1 MNYLEMRQWLSS
13 RPASDLEQGVARVK
27 WLLERLEHPQLQ
39 VPTVHFVG
47 TNGKGSTLNALQSIL
62 QTSGYTVGRFTSP
75 SIIDFREQ
83 IVYQNEM
90 IAEEDFARIVTDL
103 QPLIE
108 DLDQTAGLDAIS
120 EFEIVVV
127 AMFVYFAHYQRPDI
141 LLVEAGMG
149 GLQDATNVLNPLAVV
164 CPSIGLDHQA
174 FLGETHAAIAR
185 HKVAVLRER
194 VPLIYATDQPE
205 VVAVF
210 EEQARQLQSPTY
222 AVGREIILENSRAG
236 FAVSSPFGRVKDLR
250 LQMQGRHQEVNAAL
264 AVTTAQLISP
274 HFPKITN
281 ETISQGLSQAIW
293 PGRLELIQPRL
304 MIDGAHNNES
314 IAVLT
319 QLLEENY
326 ADRDI
331 EILFA
336 AINTKPV
343 DRMLSQ
349 LSQFGPVSV
358 TTFDDFRA
366 VQLEDYPSGYERV
379 QTYQEWLEQAD
390 LDNPKKLYLVTGS
403 LYFIT
408 HVRKYI
414 LEELIIEKRPC
425 WDYT

>member
-1 MNYLEMRQWLSS
+1 MNYLETRQWLSN
-13 RPASDLEQGVARVK
+13 RPASDLENGVARVN
-27 WLLERLEHPQLQ
+27 WLLERLDKPQHR

-47 TNGKGSTLNALQSIL
+47 TNGKGSTLNALQFIM
-62 QTSGYTVGRFTSP
+62 QASGYTVGRFTSP

-83 IVYQNEM
+83 IVFEQDM
-90 IAEEDFARIVTDL
+90 ISEGDFARIVTDL
-103 QPLIE
+103 QPLI
-108 DLDQTAGLDAIS
+108 DNLDQTAELDAIS

-127 AMFVYFAHYQRPDI
+127 AMFVYFAHYQHPDI

-149 GLQDATNVLNPLAVV
+149 GLLDATNVLSPLAVV
-164 CPSIGLDHQA
+164 CPSIGLDHQS

-194 VPLIYATDQPE
+194 VPLLYATDQPE
-205 VVAVF
+205 VEAVF
-210 EEQARQLQSPTY
+210 EDHASQLQSPTY
-222 AVGREIILENSRAG
+222 EVGREIVLENSRAG
-236 FAVSSPFGRVKDLR
+236 CAVSSPFGRVEDLR

-264 AVTTAQLISP
+264 AVTTAQILSP
-274 HFPKITN
+274 DFPKITN
-281 ETISQGLSQAIW
+281 ETIRQGLSQAIW
-293 PGRLELIQPRL
+293 PGRLELIRPNL

-319 QLLEENY
+319 QLLEEKY

-343 DRMLSQ
+343 DQMLSQ
-349 LSQFGPVSV
+349 LSQFGHVSV
-358 TTFDDFRA
+358 TTFDDFRS
-366 VQLEDYPSGYERV
+366 VELNDYPSGYERV

-390 LDNPKKLYLVTGS
+390 LDNPKKLYLITGS

-408 HVRKYI
+408 YVRKYI
-414 LEELIIEKRPC
+414 LEEFI
-425 WDYT
+425 

>member
-1 MNYLEMRQWLSS
+1 MNYQEIRQWLSN
-13 RPASDLEQGVARVK
+13 RPVSDLENGVARVK
-27 WLLERLEHPQLQ
+27 WLLEGLDNPQLQ
-39 VPTVHFVG
+39 VPTIHFVG

-62 QTSGYTVGRFTSP
+62 RSSDYRVGRFTSP

-83 IVYQNEM
+83 IVFEQEM
-90 IAEEDFARIVTDL
+90 ISEDDFARIVIDL

-149 GLQDATNVLNPLAVV
+149 GLHDATNVLNPLAVV

-194 VPLIYATDQPE
+194 APLLYATDQPE
-205 VVAVF
+205 VLAVF
-210 EEQARQLQSPTY
+210 EEQARQLQSLTY

-236 FAVSSPFGRVKDLR
+236 FAVSSPFGRVEDLT
-250 LQMQGRHQEVNAAL
+250 LLMQGHHQEVNAAL
-264 AVTTAQLISP
+264 AVTTAQLIRP

-319 QLLEENY
+319 QLLEEKY

-343 DRMLSQ
+343 DQMLSQ

-366 VQLEDYPSGYERV
+366 VQLEDYPSGYGRV
-379 QTYQEWLEQAD
+379 QTYQEWLERAD
-390 LDNPKKLYLVTGS
+390 LDNLEKLYLITGS

-408 HVRKYI
+408 YVRKYI
-414 LEELIIEKRPC
+414 LEEFIVI
-425 WDYT
+425 

>member
-13 RPASDLEQGVARVK
+13 RPASDLEHGVARVN

-62 QTSGYTVGRFTSP
+62 QASGYTVGRFTSP

-83 IVYQNEM
+83 IVYQQEI

-127 AMFVYFAHYQRPDI
+127 VMFVYFAHYQRPDI

-185 HKVAVLRER
+185 HKVAVLREG
-194 VPLIYATDQPE
+194 VPLIYATDLPE
-205 VVAVF
+205 VEAVF

-222 AVGREIILENSRAG
+222 AVGREILLENSRAG
-236 FAVSSPFGRVKDLR
+236 FAVSSPFGRVEDLK
-250 LQMQGRHQEVNAAL
+250 LLMQGHHQEVNAAL
-264 AVTTAQLISP
+264 AVTTAQLIKP
-274 HFPKITN
+274 HFPTITN
-281 ETISQGLSQAIW
+281 ETIRQGLSQAIW
-293 PGRLELIQPRL
+293 PGRLELIRPNL

-319 QLLEENY
+319 ELLEEKY
-326 ADRDI
+326 AERDI

-343 DRMLSQ
+343 DQMLSQ

-366 VQLEDYPSGYERV
+366 VKLEDYPAGYEQV

-390 LDNPKKLYLVTGS
+390 LDNPKKLYLITGS

-408 HVRKYI
+408 YVRKYI
-414 LEELIIEKRPC
+414 LGELI
-425 WDYT
+425 

>member
-1 MNYLEMRQWLSS
+1 MNYQETRQWLSS
-13 RPASDLEQGVARVK
+13 RPASDLENGVARVK
-27 WLLERLEHPQLQ
+27 WLLERLDNPQLQ

-62 QTSGYTVGRFTSP
+62 RSSGYTVGRFTSP

-83 IVYQNEM
+83 IVYQQEM
-90 IAEEDFARIVTDL
+90 ISEEDFARIVTDL

-149 GLQDATNVLNPLAVV
+149 GLQDATNVLASLAVV

-174 FLGETHAAIAR
+174 FLGEIHAAIAR
-185 HKVAVLRER
+185 HKVAVLREG
-194 VPLIYATDQPE
+194 VPLVYATDLPE

-222 AVGREIILENSRAG
+222 AVGREILLENSRAG
-236 FAVSSPFGRVKDLR
+236 FAVSSPFGRVEDLR

-274 HFPKITN
+274 HFPTITN
-281 ETISQGLSQAIW
+281 ETIRQGLSQAIW
-293 PGRLELIQPRL
+293 PGRLELIRSNL

-314 IAVLT
+314 ISVLT
-319 QLLEENY
+319 ELLEDKY
-326 ADRDI
+326 GDRDI

-343 DRMLSQ
+343 DQMLSQ

-366 VQLEDYPSGYERV
+366 VQLNEYPSGYERV

-390 LDNPKKLYLVTGS
+390 LDNSKKLYLITGS

-408 HVRKYI
+408 YVRKYL
-414 LEELIIEKRPC
+414 LEEML
-425 WDYT
+425 YN

>member
-1 MNYLEMRQWLSS
+1 MNYLETRRWLSN
-13 RPASDLEQGVARVK
+13 RPASDLENGVARVN
-27 WLLERLEHPQLQ
+27 WLLERLDNPQHR
-39 VPTVHFVG
+39 VPAVHFVG
-47 TNGKGSTLNALQSIL
+47 TNGKGSTLNALQFIM
-62 QTSGYTVGRFTSP
+62 QTSGYSVGRFTSP

-83 IVYQNEM
+83 IVFEKEM
-90 IAEEDFARIVTDL
+90 ISEEDFARIVTDL
-103 QPLIE
+103 QPLI
-108 DLDQTAGLDAIS
+108 DNLDQTAELDAIS

-127 AMFVYFAHYQRPDI
+127 AMFVYFAHYQHPDI

-149 GLQDATNVLNPLAVV
+149 GLLDATNVLSPLAVV
-164 CPSIGLDHQA
+164 CPSIGLDHQS

-194 VPLIYATDQPE
+194 VPLLYATDQPE
-205 VVAVF
+205 VEVVF
-210 EEQARQLQSPTY
+210 EDHASQLQSPTY
-222 AVGREIILENSRAG
+222 EVGREIVLENRRAG
-236 FAVSSPFGRVKDLR
+236 FAVSSPFGRVEDLR
-250 LQMQGRHQEVNAAL
+250 LQMRGRHQEVNAAL
-264 AVTTAQLISP
+264 AVTTAQLLSS
-274 HFPKITN
+274 HFPKIIN

-293 PGRLELIQPRL
+293 PGRLELMKPTL

-343 DRMLSQ
+343 DQMLSK
-349 LSQFGPVSV
+349 LRQFGTVSV

-390 LDNPKKLYLVTGS
+390 LDNPKKLYLITGS

-408 HVRKYI
+408 YVRKYI
-414 LEELIIEKRPC
+414 LEELL
-425 WDYT
+425 

>member
-1 MNYLEMRQWLSS
+1 MDYQETRQWLSN
-13 RPASDLEQGVARVK
+13 RPASDLENGVARVS
-27 WLLERLEHPQLQ
+27 WLLERLDNPQLQ
-39 VPTVHFVG
+39 VPTIHFVG

-62 QTSGYTVGRFTSP
+62 RSSDYTVGRFTSP

-83 IVYQNEM
+83 IVFEQEM
-90 IAEEDFARIVTDL
+90 ISEEDFARIVTDL

-120 EFEIVVV
+120 EFEIIVVV
-127 AMFVYFAHYQRPDI
+127 MFVYFARYQRPDI

-194 VPLIYATDQPE
+194 VPLLYATDQPE
-205 VVAVF
+205 VLAVF
-210 EEQARQLQSPTY
+210 EEYAHQLQSPTY
-222 AVGREIILENSRAG
+222 AVGREILLENSRAG
-236 FAVSSPFGRVKDLR
+236 FAVSSPFGRVEDLR
-250 LQMQGRHQEVNAAL
+250 LQMQGHHQEVNAAL
-264 AVTTAQLISP
+264 AVTTAQLIRP
-274 HFPKITN
+274 DFPKITK

-293 PGRLELIQPRL
+293 PGRLELIKPTL

-314 IAVLT
+314 ITVLT
-319 QLLEENY
+319 QLLEEKY

-343 DRMLSQ
+343 DQMLSQ
-349 LSQFGPVSV
+349 LSQFGTVSV

-379 QTYQEWLEQAD
+379 QTYQEWLERVD
-390 LDNPKKLYLVTGS
+390 LDNPEKLYLITGS

-408 HVRKYI
+408 YVRKYI
-414 LEELIIEKRPC
+414 LEELF
-425 WDYT
+425 

>member
-1 MNYLEMRQWLSS
+1 MKYQEIRQWLSN
-13 RPASDLEQGVARVK
+13 RPASDLEHGVARVN
-27 WLLERLEHPQLQ
+27 WLLERLDNPQLQ

-62 QTSGYTVGRFTSP
+62 QSSGYRVGRFTSP

-83 IVYQNEM
+83 IVFEQEM
-90 IAEEDFARIVTDL
+90 ISEEDFARIVTDL

-120 EFEIVVV
+120 EFEIIVV

-194 VPLIYATDQPE
+194 VPLVYATDQSE
-205 VVAVF
+205 VLAVF
-210 EEQARQLQSPTY
+210 EEYARQLQSSTY

-236 FAVSSPFGRVKDLR
+236 FAVSSPFGRVDDLT
-250 LQMQGRHQEVNAAL
+250 LLMQGRHQEVNAAL
-264 AVTTAQLISP
+264 AVTTAQLLSP
-274 HFPKITN
+274 DFPKITK

-293 PGRLELIQPRL
+293 PGRLELIKPTL

-319 QLLEENY
+319 QLLGEKY
-326 ADRDI
+326 ANRDI

-343 DRMLSQ
+343 DQMLSQ

-390 LDNPKKLYLVTGS
+390 LDNHQKLYLITGS

-408 HVRKYI
+408 YVRKYI
-414 LEELIIEKRPC
+414 LEELV
-425 WDYT
+425 

>member
-1 MNYLEMRQWLSS
+1 MNYLETRRWLSN
-13 RPASDLEQGVARVK
+13 RPASDLENGVARVN
-27 WLLERLEHPQLQ
+27 WLLERLDKPQHR

-47 TNGKGSTLNALQSIL
+47 TNGKGSTLNALQFIM
-62 QTSGYTVGRFTSP
+62 QASGYTVGRFTSP

-83 IVYQNEM
+83 IVFEQDM
-90 IAEEDFARIVTDL
+90 ISEEDFARIVTDL
-103 QPLIE
+103 QPLI
-108 DLDQTAGLDAIS
+108 DNLDQTTGLDAIS

-127 AMFVYFAHYQRPDI
+127 AMFVYFAHYQHPDI

-149 GLQDATNVLNPLAVV
+149 GLLDATNVLSPLAVV
-164 CPSIGLDHQA
+164 CPSIGLDHQS

-194 VPLIYATDQPE
+194 VPLLYATDQPE
-205 VVAVF
+205 VEAVF
-210 EEQARQLQSPTY
+210 EDYASQLQSPTY
-222 AVGREIILENSRAG
+222 EVGREIVLENSRAG
-236 FAVSSPFGRVKDLR
+236 FAVSSPFGRVEDLR

-264 AVTTAQLISP
+264 AVTTAQILSP
-274 HFPKITN
+274 DFPKITN
-281 ETISQGLSQAIW
+281 ETIRQGLSQAIW
-293 PGRLELIQPRL
+293 PGRLELIRPNL

-319 QLLEENY
+319 QLLEEKY

-343 DRMLSQ
+343 DQMLSQ
-349 LSQFGPVSV
+349 LSQFGHVSV
-358 TTFDDFRA
+358 TTFDDFRS
-366 VQLEDYPSGYERV
+366 VELNDYPSGYERV

-390 LDNPKKLYLVTGS
+390 LDNPKKLYLITGS

-408 HVRKYI
+408 YVRKYI
-414 LEELIIEKRPC
+414 LEEFI
-425 WDYT
+425 

>member
-1 MNYLEMRQWLSS
+1 MNYQETRQWLSN
-13 RPASDLEQGVARVK
+13 RPVSDLEHGVARVK
-27 WLLERLEHPQLQ
+27 WLLARLDNPQLQ

-47 TNGKGSTLNALQSIL
+47 TNGKGSTLSALQSIL
-62 QTSGYTVGRFTSP
+62 RSSGYTVGRFTSP

-83 IVYQNEM
+83 IVYQQEM
-90 IAEEDFARIVTDL
+90 ISEEDFARIVTDL

-108 DLDQTAGLDAIS
+108 DLDQTAELDAIS

-149 GLQDATNVLNPLAVV
+149 GLQDATNVLAPLAVV

-194 VPLIYATDQPE
+194 VPLLYATDQPE

-210 EEQARQLQSPTY
+210 EEQSRQLQSPTY
-222 AVGREIILENSRAG
+222 AVGREILLENSRAG
-236 FAVSSPFGRVKDLR
+236 FAVSSPFDRVEDLR

-264 AVTTAQLISP
+264 AVTTAQLIKP
-274 HFPKITN
+274 HFPTITN
-281 ETISQGLSQAIW
+281 ETIRQGLSQAIW
-293 PGRLELIQPRL
+293 PGRLELIRPNL

-319 QLLEENY
+319 ELLEEKY

-343 DRMLSQ
+343 DQMLSQ

-366 VQLEDYPSGYERV
+366 VQLEDYPAGYEQV

-390 LDNPKKLYLVTGS
+390 LDNPKKLYLITGS

-408 HVRKYI
+408 YVRRYI
-414 LEELIIEKRPC
+414 LETML
-425 WDYT
+425 YN

>member
-13 RPASDLEQGVARVK
+13 RPASDLEHGVARVN

-62 QTSGYTVGRFTSP
+62 QASGYTVGRFTSP

-83 IVYQNEM
+83 IVYQQEM

-127 AMFVYFAHYQRPDI
+127 AMFVYFADYQRPDI

-164 CPSIGLDHQA
+164 CPSIGLDHQI

-205 VVAVF
+205 VETVF
-210 EEQARQLQSPTY
+210 EEHACQLQSPTY
-222 AVGREIILENSRAG
+222 AVGWEILLENSRAG
-236 FAVSSPFGRVKDLR
+236 FAVSSPLGRVEDLR
-250 LQMQGRHQEVNAAL
+250 LLMQGRHQEVNAAL
-264 AVTTAQLISP
+264 AVTTAQLIST
-274 HFPKITN
+274 HFPTIIN
-281 ETISQGLSQAIW
+281 ETIRQGLSQAIW
-293 PGRLELIQPRL
+293 PGRLELMKPTL

-314 IAVLT
+314 IAVLA
-319 QLLEENY
+319 QLLEEKY

-331 EILFA
+331 QILFA

-343 DRMLSQ
+343 DQMLSQ
-349 LSQFGPVSV
+349 LSKFGPVSV

-379 QTYQEWLEQAD
+379 QTYQEWLERAD
-390 LDNPKKLYLVTGS
+390 LDNLEKFYLVTGS

-414 LEELIIEKRPC
+414 LEELI
-425 WDYT
+425 

>member
-1 MNYLEMRQWLSS
+1 MNYLETRRWLSN
-13 RPASDLEQGVARVK
+13 RPASDLENGVARVN
-27 WLLERLEHPQLQ
+27 WLLERLDKPQHR

-47 TNGKGSTLNALQSIL
+47 TNGKGSTLNALQFIM
-62 QTSGYTVGRFTSP
+62 QASGYTVGRFTSP

-83 IVYQNEM
+83 IVFEQDM
-90 IAEEDFARIVTDL
+90 ISEEDFARIVTDL
-103 QPLIE
+103 QPLI
-108 DLDQTAGLDAIS
+108 DNLDQTAELDAIS

-127 AMFVYFAHYQRPDI
+127 AMFVYFAHYQHPDI

-149 GLQDATNVLNPLAVV
+149 GLLDATNVLSPLAVV
-164 CPSIGLDHQA
+164 CPSIGLDHQS

-194 VPLIYATDQPE
+194 VPLLYATDQPE
-205 VVAVF
+205 VEAVF
-210 EEQARQLQSPTY
+210 EDHASQLQSPTY
-222 AVGREIILENSRAG
+222 EVGREIVLENSRAG
-236 FAVSSPFGRVKDLR
+236 CAVSSPFGRVEDLR

-264 AVTTAQLISP
+264 AVTTAQILSP
-274 HFPKITN
+274 DFPKITN
-281 ETISQGLSQAIW
+281 ETIRQGLSQAIW
-293 PGRLELIQPRL
+293 PGRLELIRPNL

-319 QLLEENY
+319 QLLEEKY

-343 DRMLSQ
+343 DQMLSQ
-349 LSQFGPVSV
+349 LSQFGHVSV
-358 TTFDDFRA
+358 TTFDDFRS
-366 VQLEDYPSGYERV
+366 VELNDYPSGYERV

-390 LDNPKKLYLVTGS
+390 LDNPKKLYLITGS

-408 HVRKYI
+408 YVRKYI
-414 LEELIIEKRPC
+414 LEEFI
-425 WDYT
+425 

>member
-1 MNYLEMRQWLSS
+1 MKYQEIRQWLSS
-13 RPASDLEQGVARVK
+13 RPASDLEHGVARVN
-27 WLLERLEHPQLQ
+27 WLLERLDNPQHR

-47 TNGKGSTLNALQSIL
+47 TNGKGSTLNALRSIL
-62 QTSGYTVGRFTSP
+62 RSSGYTVGRFTSP

-83 IVYQNEM
+83 IVFEQEM
-90 IAEEDFARIVTDL
+90 ISEEDFARIVTDL

-108 DLDQTAGLDAIS
+108 EMDQTAGLDAIS
-120 EFEIVVV
+120 EFEIIVV

-149 GLQDATNVLNPLAVV
+149 GLQDATNVLNSLAVV

-194 VPLIYATDQPE
+194 VPLVYATDQSE
-205 VVAVF
+205 VLAVF
-210 EEQARQLQSPTY
+210 EEYACQLQSSTY

-236 FAVSSPFGRVKDLR
+236 FAVSSPFGRVEDLR

-274 HFPKITN
+274 DFPKITN

-331 EILFA
+331 KILFA

-343 DRMLSQ
+343 DQMLSQ

-379 QTYQEWLEQAD
+379 PTYQEWLEQAE

-414 LEELIIEKRPC
+414 LEELI
-425 WDYT
+425 

>member
-1 MNYLEMRQWLSS
+1 MNYLETRRWLSN
-13 RPASDLEQGVARVK
+13 RPASDLENGVARVI
-27 WLLERLEHPQLQ
+27 WLLERLDNPQHR

-47 TNGKGSTLNALQSIL
+47 PNGKGSTLNALQFIM

-83 IVYQNEM
+83 IVFEQEM
-90 IAEEDFARIVTDL
+90 ISEEDFARIVTDL
-103 QPLIE
+103 QPLI
-108 DLDQTAGLDAIS
+108 DNLDQTAELDAIS
-120 EFEIVVV
+120 EFGIVVV
-127 AMFVYFAHYQRPDI
+127 AMFVYFAHYQHPDI

-149 GLQDATNVLNPLAVV
+149 GLLDATNVLSPLAVV
-164 CPSIGLDHQA
+164 CPSIGLDHKS
-174 FLGETHAAIAR
+174 FLGETHAAIAH

-194 VPLIYATDQPE
+194 VPLLYATDQPE
-205 VVAVF
+205 VEAVF
-210 EEQARQLQSPTY
+210 EDHASQLQSPTY
-222 AVGREIILENSRAG
+222 EVGREIVLENRRAG
-236 FAVSSPFGRVKDLR
+236 FAVSSPFGRVEDLR
-250 LQMQGRHQEVNAAL
+250 LQMRGRHQEVNAAL
-264 AVTTAQLISP
+264 AVTTAKLLSS
-274 HFPKITN
+274 HFPKIIN

-293 PGRLELIQPRL
+293 PGRLELMKPTL

-343 DRMLSQ
+343 DQMLSK

-366 VQLEDYPSGYERV
+366 VQLDDYPSGYERV

-390 LDNPKKLYLVTGS
+390 LDNPKKLYLITGS

-408 HVRKYI
+408 YVRKYI
-414 LEELIIEKRPC
+414 LEELI
-425 WDYT
+425 

>member
-1 MNYLEMRQWLSS
+1 MNYQETRQWLSS
-13 RPASDLEQGVARVK
+13 RPASDLENGVARVN
-27 WLLERLEHPQLQ
+27 WILERLDNPQLQ

-47 TNGKGSTLNALQSIL
+47 TNGKGSTLSALQSIL
-62 QTSGYTVGRFTSP
+62 RSSGYTVGRFTSP

-83 IVYQNEM
+83 IVYQQEM
-90 IAEEDFARIVTDL
+90 ISEEDFARIVTDL

-108 DLDQTAGLDAIS
+108 DLDQTAELDAIS

-149 GLQDATNVLNPLAVV
+149 GLLDATNVLSPLAVV
-164 CPSIGLDHQA
+164 CPSIGLDHQS

-194 VPLIYATDQPE
+194 VPLLYATDQPE

-222 AVGREIILENSRAG
+222 AVGREILLENSRAG
-236 FAVSSPFGRVKDLR
+236 FAVSSLFDRVEDLR

-274 HFPKITN
+274 DFPKITD
-281 ETISQGLSQAIW
+281 ETIRQGLSQAIW
-293 PGRLELIQPRL
+293 PGRLELIRPNL

-319 QLLEENY
+319 QLLEEKY

-343 DRMLSQ
+343 DQMLSQ

-390 LDNPKKLYLVTGS
+390 LDNLKKLYLITGS

-408 HVRKYI
+408 YVRRYI
-414 LEELIIEKRPC
+414 LETML
-425 WDYT
+425 YN

>member
-1 MNYLEMRQWLSS
+1 MNYQETRQWLSS
-13 RPASDLEQGVARVK
+13 RPASDLENGVARVK
-27 WLLERLEHPQLQ
+27 WLLERLDNPQLQ

-62 QTSGYTVGRFTSP
+62 QDSGYTVGRFTSP

-83 IVYQNEM
+83 IVYQQEM
-90 IAEEDFARIVTDL
+90 ISKEDFARIVTDL

-108 DLDQTAGLDAIS
+108 DLDQTAELDAIS

-149 GLQDATNVLNPLAVV
+149 GLLDATNVLSPLAVV
-164 CPSIGLDHQA
+164 CPSIGLDHQS

-194 VPLIYATDQPE
+194 VPLLYATDQPE

-210 EEQARQLQSPTY
+210 EDHASQLQSPTY
-222 AVGREIILENSRAG
+222 AVGREILLENSRAG
-236 FAVSSPFGRVKDLR
+236 FTVSSLFGRVEDLR

-264 AVTTAQLISP
+264 AVTIAQLISP
-274 HFPKITN
+274 DFPKIIN
-281 ETISQGLSQAIW
+281 ETIRQGLSQAIW

-314 IAVLT
+314 ISVLT
-319 QLLEENY
+319 ELLEDKY
-326 ADRDI
+326 GDRDI

-343 DRMLSQ
+343 DQMLSQ

-366 VQLEDYPSGYERV
+366 VQLEDYPAGYERV

-390 LDNPKKLYLVTGS
+390 LDNPKKLYLITGS

-408 HVRKYI
+408 YVRKYI
-414 LEELIIEKRPC
+414 LEAML
-425 WDYT
+425 YN

>member
-1 MNYLEMRQWLSS
+1 MDYQEIRQWLSN
-13 RPASDLEQGVARVK
+13 RPASDLENGVARVN
-27 WLLERLEHPQLQ
+27 WLLERLDNPQLQ

-62 QTSGYTVGRFTSP
+62 RSSDYTVGRFTSP

-83 IVYQNEM
+83 IVFEQEM
-90 IAEEDFARIVTDL
+90 ISEEDFAKIVTDL

-149 GLQDATNVLNPLAVV
+149 GLQDATNVLAPLAVV

-174 FLGETHAAIAR
+174 FLGETYAAIAR

-194 VPLIYATDQPE
+194 VPLLYATDQPE
-205 VVAVF
+205 VLAVF

-222 AVGREIILENSRAG
+222 AVGREIVLGNSRAG
-236 FAVSSPFGRVKDLR
+236 FAVSSPFGRVEDLT
-250 LQMQGRHQEVNAAL
+250 LLMQGHHQEVNAAL
-264 AVTTAQLISP
+264 AVTTAQLIRP
-274 HFPKITN
+274 HFPKITK

-293 PGRLELIQPRL
+293 PGRLELIKPTL

-314 IAVLT
+314 ITVLT
-319 QLLEENY
+319 QLLEEKY

-343 DRMLSQ
+343 DQMLSQ
-349 LSQFGPVSV
+349 LSKFGPVSV

-390 LDNPKKLYLVTGS
+390 LDNPQKLYLITGS

-414 LEELIIEKRPC
+414 LEDLV
-425 WDYT
+425 

>member
-1 MNYLEMRQWLSS
+1 MKYQEIRQWLSN
-13 RPASDLEQGVARVK
+13 RPASDLEHGVARVN
-27 WLLERLEHPQLQ
+27 WLLERLDNPQLQ

-83 IVYQNEM
+83 IVYQQEM

-149 GLQDATNVLNPLAVV
+149 GLQDATNVLAPLAVV
-164 CPSIGLDHQA
+164 CPSIGLDHQT
-174 FLGETHAAIAR
+174 FLGETHTAIAR
-185 HKVAVLRER
+185 HKVAVLREG
-194 VPLIYATDQPE
+194 VPLVYATDLPE
-205 VVAVF
+205 VEAVF

-222 AVGREIILENSRAG
+222 AVGREILLENSRAG
-236 FAVSSPFGRVKDLR
+236 FAVSSPLGRVEDLR
-250 LQMQGRHQEVNAAL
+250 LLMQGRHQEVNAAL
-264 AVTTAQLISP
+264 AVTTAQLIST

-281 ETISQGLSQAIW
+281 ETIRQGLSQAIW
-293 PGRLELIQPRL
+293 PGRLELIRPNL

-319 QLLEENY
+319 QLLEEKY

-331 EILFA
+331 QILFA

-343 DRMLSQ
+343 DQMLSQ

-366 VQLEDYPSGYERV
+366 VKLEDYPAGYERV
-379 QTYQEWLEQAD
+379 QTYQEWLERAD
-390 LDNPKKLYLVTGS
+390 LDNLEKFYLVTGS

-408 HVRKYI
+408 YVRKYI
-414 LEELIIEKRPC
+414 LEELI
-425 WDYT
+425 

>member
-1 MNYLEMRQWLSS
+1 MKYQEIRQWLSN
-13 RPASDLEQGVARVK
+13 RPASDLEHGVARVN
-27 WLLERLEHPQLQ
+27 WLLERLDNPQHR

-47 TNGKGSTLNALQSIL
+47 TNGKGSTLNALQFIM
-62 QTSGYTVGRFTSP
+62 QASGYTVGRFTSP

-83 IVYQNEM
+83 IVFGQEM
-90 IAEEDFARIVTDL
+90 ISEEDFARIVTDL

-127 AMFVYFAHYQRPDI
+127 AMFVYFAYYQRPDI

-164 CPSIGLDHQA
+164 CPSIGLDHQS

-194 VPLIYATDQPE
+194 VPLLYATDQTE
-205 VVAVF
+205 VLAVF
-210 EEQARQLQSPTY
+210 EEQARQLQSSTY

-236 FAVSSPFGRVKDLR
+236 FAVASPLGHIEDLR

-274 HFPKITN
+274 DFPKITN

-293 PGRLELIQPRL
+293 PGRLELIKPML

-366 VQLEDYPSGYERV
+366 VQLNDYPSGYERV

-414 LEELIIEKRPC
+414 LEELI
-425 WDYT
+425 

>member
-1 MNYLEMRQWLSS
+1 MNYLETRRWLSN
-13 RPASDLEQGVARVK
+13 RPASDLENGVARVN
-27 WLLERLEHPQLQ
+27 WLLERLDKPQHR

-47 TNGKGSTLNALQSIL
+47 TNGKGSTLNALQFIM
-62 QTSGYTVGRFTSP
+62 QASGYTVGRFTSP

-83 IVYQNEM
+83 IVFEQDM
-90 IAEEDFARIVTDL
+90 ISEEDFARIVTDL
-103 QPLIE
+103 QPLI
-108 DLDQTAGLDAIS
+108 DNLDQTAELDAIS

-127 AMFVYFAHYQRPDI
+127 AMFVYFAHYQHPDI

-149 GLQDATNVLNPLAVV
+149 GLLDATNVLSPLAVV
-164 CPSIGLDHQA
+164 CPSIGLDHQS

-194 VPLIYATDQPE
+194 VPLLYATDQPE
-205 VVAVF
+205 VEAVF
-210 EEQARQLQSPTY
+210 EDHASQLQSPTY
-222 AVGREIILENSRAG
+222 EVGREIVLENSRAG
-236 FAVSSPFGRVKDLR
+236 CAASSPFGRVEDLR

-264 AVTTAQLISP
+264 AVTTAQILSP
-274 HFPKITN
+274 DFPKITN
-281 ETISQGLSQAIW
+281 ETIRQGLSQAIW
-293 PGRLELIQPRL
+293 PGRLELIRPNL

-319 QLLEENY
+319 QLLEEKY

-343 DRMLSQ
+343 DQMLSQ
-349 LSQFGPVSV
+349 LSQFGHVSV
-358 TTFDDFRA
+358 TTFDDFRS
-366 VQLEDYPSGYERV
+366 VELNDYPSGYERV

-390 LDNPKKLYLVTGS
+390 LDNPKKLYLITGS

-408 HVRKYI
+408 YVRKYI
-414 LEELIIEKRPC
+414 LEEFI
-425 WDYT
+425 

>member
-1 MNYLEMRQWLSS
+1 
-13 RPASDLEQGVARVK
+13 
-27 WLLERLEHPQLQ
+27 
-39 VPTVHFVG
+39 
-47 TNGKGSTLNALQSIL
+47 
-62 QTSGYTVGRFTSP
+62 
-75 SIIDFREQ
+75 
-83 IVYQNEM
+83 
-90 IAEEDFARIVTDL
+90 
-103 QPLIE
+103 
-108 DLDQTAGLDAIS
+108 AIS

-149 GLQDATNVLNPLAVV
+149 GLQDATNVLAPLAVV

-194 VPLIYATDQPE
+194 VPLLYATDQSE
-205 VVAVF
+205 VVAAF
-210 EEQARQLQSPTY
+210 EDHASQLQSPTY
-222 AVGREIILENSRAG
+222 AVGREILLENSRAG
-236 FAVSSPFGRVKDLR
+236 FAVSSTLGRVEELT

-264 AVTTAQLISP
+264 AVTTAQLLSP
-274 HFPKITN
+274 DFPTITN
-281 ETISQGLSQAIW
+281 ETIRQGLSQAIW
-293 PGRLELIQPRL
+293 PGRLELIRPNL

-319 QLLEENY
+319 QLLEEKY

-343 DRMLSQ
+343 DQMLSQ

-366 VQLEDYPSGYERV
+366 VQLGDYPSGYERV
-379 QTYQEWLEQAD
+379 QTYQEWLEQVD
-390 LDNPKKLYLVTGS
+390 LDNPKQLYLITGS

-408 HVRKYI
+408 YVRKYI
-414 LEELIIEKRPC
+414 LEELV
-425 WDYT
+425 

>member
-1 MNYLEMRQWLSS
+1 MNYQETRRWLSI
-13 RPASDLEQGVARVK
+13 RLASDLENGVARVN
-27 WLLERLEHPQLQ
+27 WLLERLDNPQLQ

-62 QTSGYTVGRFTSP
+62 QSSGYRVGRFTSP

-83 IVYQNEM
+83 IVFEQEM
-90 IAEEDFARIVTDL
+90 VSEEDFARIVTDL

-194 VPLIYATDQPE
+194 VPLLYATDQPE

-210 EEQARQLQSPTY
+210 EEQARRLQSPTY
-222 AVGREIILENSRAG
+222 AVGREILLENSRAG
-236 FAVSSPFGRVKDLR
+236 FAVSSSFGRVEDLR
-250 LQMQGRHQEVNAAL
+250 LQMQGHHQEVNAAL
-264 AVTTAQLISP
+264 AVTTAQLISSD
-274 HFPKITN
+274 FPKITDA
-281 ETISQGLSQAIW
+281 TISQGLSQAIW
-293 PGRLELIQPRL
+293 PGRLELVRPNL
-304 MIDGAHNNES
+304 MIDGAHNKES

-319 QLLEENY
+319 QLLEEKY

-331 EILFA
+331 QILFA

-343 DRMLSQ
+343 DQMLSQ

-379 QTYQEWLEQAD
+379 QTYQEWLEWAD
-390 LDNPKKLYLVTGS
+390 LDNPEKLYLITGS

-408 HVRKYI
+408 HVRKYV
-414 LEELIIEKRPC
+414 LEKLF
-425 WDYT
+425 

>member
-13 RPASDLEQGVARVK
+13 RPASDLEHGVARVN
-27 WLLERLEHPQLQ
+27 WLLEGLGNPQFQ

-62 QTSGYTVGRFTSP
+62 RSSGYRVGRFTSP

-83 IVYQNEM
+83 IVYQQEM
-90 IAEEDFARIVTDL
+90 ISEEDFARIVTDL

-149 GLQDATNVLNPLAVV
+149 GLQDATNVLAPLAVV
-164 CPSIGLDHQA
+164 CPSIGLDHQT
-174 FLGETHAAIAR
+174 FLGETHTAIAR
-185 HKVAVLRER
+185 HKVAVLREG
-194 VPLIYATDQPE
+194 VPLVYATDLPE
-205 VVAVF
+205 VEAVF

-222 AVGREIILENSRAG
+222 AVGREILLENSRAG
-236 FAVSSPFGRVKDLR
+236 FAVSSPLGRVEDLR
-250 LQMQGRHQEVNAAL
+250 LLMQGRHQEVNAAL
-264 AVTTAQLISP
+264 AVTTAQLIST
-274 HFPKITN
+274 HFPTIIN
-281 ETISQGLSQAIW
+281 ETIRQGLSQAIW
-293 PGRLELIQPRL
+293 PGRLELMKPTL

-314 IAVLT
+314 IAVLA
-319 QLLEENY
+319 QLLEEKY

-331 EILFA
+331 QILFA

-343 DRMLSQ
+343 DQMLSQ
-349 LSQFGPVSV
+349 LSKFGPVSV

-379 QTYQEWLEQAD
+379 QTYQEWLERAD
-390 LDNPKKLYLVTGS
+390 LDNLEKFYLVTGS

-414 LEELIIEKRPC
+414 LEELI
-425 WDYT
+425 

>member
-1 MNYLEMRQWLSS
+1 MNYQATRQWLSN
-13 RPASDLEQGVARVK
+13 RPASDLENGVARVN
-27 WLLERLEHPQLQ
+27 WLLERLDNPQLQ

-62 QTSGYTVGRFTSP
+62 RSSDYTVGRFTSP

-83 IVYQNEM
+83 IVFEQEM
-90 IAEEDFARIVTDL
+90 ISEEDFARIVTDL

-194 VPLIYATDQPE
+194 VPLLYATDQPE
-205 VVAVF
+205 VLAVF
-210 EEQARQLQSPTY
+210 EEYARQLQSPTY
-222 AVGREIILENSRAG
+222 AVGREILLENSRAG
-236 FAVSSPFGRVKDLR
+236 FAVSSPFGRVEDLR
-250 LQMQGRHQEVNAAL
+250 LQMQGRHQEANAAL
-264 AVTTAQLISP
+264 AVMTAQVLSDR
-274 HFPKITN
+274 FPAIQPQ
-281 ETISQGLSQAIW
+281 TIRQGLSQAIW
-293 PGRLELIQPRL
+293 PGRQELILPNL
-304 MIDGAHNNES
+304 LIDGAHNNES

-319 QLLEENY
+319 DLLREQY
-326 ADRDI
+326 SDKKIAF
-331 EILFA
+331 LFA

-343 DRMLSQ
+343 DQMLSQ

-379 QTYQEWLEQAD
+379 QNYQEWLERAD
-390 LDNPKKLYLVTGS
+390 LDNPEKFYLVTGS

-414 LEELIIEKRPC
+414 LEKLF
-425 WDYT
+425 

>member
-1 MNYLEMRQWLSS
+1 MNYQEIRQWLSS
-13 RPASDLEQGVARVK
+13 RPASDLENGVARVS
-27 WLLERLEHPQLQ
+27 WLLERLDNPQLQ
-39 VPTVHFVG
+39 VPTIHFVG

-62 QTSGYTVGRFTSP
+62 RSSDYTVGRFTSP

-83 IVYQNEM
+83 IVYQQEM
-90 IAEEDFARIVTDL
+90 VAEEDFARIVTDL

-120 EFEIVVV
+120 EFEIVVA

-194 VPLIYATDQPE
+194 VPLLYATDQPE
-205 VVAVF
+205 VLAVF
-210 EEQARQLQSPTY
+210 EEYAHQLQSPTY
-222 AVGREIILENSRAG
+222 AVGREILLENSRAG
-236 FAVSSPFGRVKDLR
+236 FAVSSPFGRVEDLR
-250 LQMQGRHQEVNAAL
+250 LQMQGHHQEVNAAL
-264 AVTTAQLISP
+264 AVTTAQLIRP
-274 HFPKITN
+274 DFPKITK

-293 PGRLELIQPRL
+293 PGRLELIKPTL

-314 IAVLT
+314 ITVLT
-319 QLLEENY
+319 QLLEEKY

-343 DRMLSQ
+343 DQMLSL

-366 VQLEDYPSGYERV
+366 VQLEDYLSGYGRV

-390 LDNPKKLYLVTGS
+390 LDNPKKLYLITGS

-408 HVRKYI
+408 YVRKYI
-414 LEELIIEKRPC
+414 LEEFI
-425 WDYT
+425 

>member
-13 RPASDLEQGVARVK
+13 RPASDLENGVARVK
-27 WLLERLEHPQLQ
+27 WLLERLGNPQLQ

-62 QTSGYTVGRFTSP
+62 RSSGYTVGRFTSP

-83 IVYQNEM
+83 IVYQQEM
-90 IAEEDFARIVTDL
+90 ISEEDFARIVTDL

-127 AMFVYFAHYQRPDI
+127 AMFVYFAHYQRPDV

-149 GLQDATNVLNPLAVV
+149 GLQDATNVLAPLAVV

-185 HKVAVLRER
+185 HKVAVLREG
-194 VPLIYATDQPE
+194 VPLLYATDQPE

-222 AVGREIILENSRAG
+222 AVGREILLENSRAG
-236 FAVSSPFGRVKDLR
+236 FAVSSPFDRVEDLR

-274 HFPKITN
+274 HFPTITN
-281 ETISQGLSQAIW
+281 ETIRQGLSQAIW
-293 PGRLELIQPRL
+293 PGRLELIRPNL

-314 IAVLT
+314 ISVLT
-319 QLLEENY
+319 ELLEDKY

-343 DRMLSQ
+343 DQMLSQ

-366 VQLEDYPSGYERV
+366 VQLEDYPAGYERV

-390 LDNPKKLYLVTGS
+390 LDNPKKLYLITGS

-408 HVRKYI
+408 YVRRYI
-414 LEELIIEKRPC
+414 LETML
-425 WDYT
+425 YN

>member
-1 MNYLEMRQWLSS
+1 MNYQETRQWLSS
-13 RPASDLEQGVARVK
+13 RPASDLENGVARIN
-27 WLLERLEHPQLQ
+27 WLLARLDNPQLQ

-62 QTSGYTVGRFTSP
+62 QASGYTVGRFTSP

-83 IVYQNEM
+83 IVYQQEM
-90 IAEEDFARIVTDL
+90 ISEEDFARIVTDL

-108 DLDQTAGLDAIS
+108 DLDQTAELDAIS

-149 GLQDATNVLNPLAVV
+149 GLLDATNVLSPLAVV
-164 CPSIGLDHQA
+164 CPSIGLDHQS

-194 VPLIYATDQPE
+194 VPLLYATDQPE

-222 AVGREIILENSRAG
+222 AVGREILLENSRAG
-236 FAVSSPFGRVKDLR
+236 FAVSSLFDRVEDLR

-274 HFPKITN
+274 DFPKITN
-281 ETISQGLSQAIW
+281 ETIRQGLSQAIW
-293 PGRLELIQPRL
+293 PGRLELIRPNL

-319 QLLEENY
+319 ELLEEKY

-343 DRMLSQ
+343 DQMLSQ

-366 VQLEDYPSGYERV
+366 VQLEDYPAGYEQV

-390 LDNPKKLYLVTGS
+390 LDNPKKLYLITGS

-408 HVRKYI
+408 YVRKYV
-414 LEELIIEKRPC
+414 LEKLF
-425 WDYT
+425 

>member
-1 MNYLEMRQWLSS
+1 MNYLETRRWLSN
-13 RPASDLEQGVARVK
+13 RPASDLENGVARVN
-27 WLLERLEHPQLQ
+27 WLLERLDNPQHR
-39 VPTVHFVG
+39 VATVHFVG
-47 TNGKGSTLNALQSIL
+47 TNGKGSTLNALQFIM

-83 IVYQNEM
+83 IVFEQEM
-90 IAEEDFARIVTDL
+90 ISEEDFARIVTDL
-103 QPLIE
+103 QPLI
-108 DLDQTAGLDAIS
+108 DNLDQTAELDAIS

-127 AMFVYFAHYQRPDI
+127 AMFVYFARYQHPDI

-149 GLQDATNVLNPLAVV
+149 GLLDATNVLSPLAVV
-164 CPSIGLDHQA
+164 CPSIGLDHQS

-194 VPLIYATDQPE
+194 VPLLYATDQPE
-205 VVAVF
+205 VEAVF
-210 EEQARQLQSPTY
+210 EDHASQLRSPTY
-222 AVGREIILENSRAG
+222 EVGREIVLENRRAG
-236 FAVSSPFGRVKDLR
+236 FAVSSPFGRVEDLR
-250 LQMQGRHQEVNAAL
+250 LQMRGRHQEVNAAL
-264 AVTTAQLISP
+264 AVTTAQLLSS
-274 HFPKITN
+274 HFPKIIN

-293 PGRLELIQPRL
+293 PGRLELMKPTL

-343 DRMLSQ
+343 DQMLSK

-366 VQLEDYPSGYERV
+366 VQLDDYPSGYERV

-390 LDNPKKLYLVTGS
+390 LDNPKKLYLITGS

-408 HVRKYI
+408 YVRKYI
-414 LEELIIEKRPC
+414 LEELI
-425 WDYT
+425 

>member
-1 MNYLEMRQWLSS
+1 MDYQEIRQWLSN
-13 RPASDLEQGVARVK
+13 RPASDLENGVARVN
-27 WLLERLEHPQLQ
+27 WLLERLDNPQLQ
-39 VPTVHFVG
+39 VPTIHFVG

-62 QTSGYTVGRFTSP
+62 RSSDYRVGRFTSP

-83 IVYQNEM
+83 IVFEQEM
-90 IAEEDFARIVTDL
+90 ISEDDFARIVIDL

-127 AMFVYFAHYQRPDI
+127 AMFVYFAHYQCPDI

-149 GLQDATNVLNPLAVV
+149 GLHDATNVLNPLAVI

-185 HKVAVLRER
+185 HKVVVLRER
-194 VPLIYATDQPE
+194 VPLLYATDQPE

-210 EEQARQLQSPTY
+210 EEYAHQLQSPTY
-222 AVGREIILENSRAG
+222 TVGREILLENSRAG
-236 FAVSSPFGRVKDLR
+236 FAVSSPFGRVEDLR
-250 LQMQGRHQEVNAAL
+250 IQMQGRHQEVNAAL

-274 HFPKITN
+274 DFPKITK
-281 ETISQGLSQAIW
+281 ETISQGLFQAIW

-319 QLLEENY
+319 QLLEEKY

-343 DRMLSQ
+343 DQMLSQ

-358 TTFDDFRA
+358 TTFDDFRV

-414 LEELIIEKRPC
+414 LEELI
-425 WDYT
+425 

>member
-1 MNYLEMRQWLSS
+1 MDYQEIRQWLSN
-13 RPASDLEQGVARVK
+13 RPASDLENGVARVN
-27 WLLERLEHPQLQ
+27 WLLERLDNPQLQ
-39 VPTVHFVG
+39 VPTIHFVG

-62 QTSGYTVGRFTSP
+62 RSSDYRVGRFTSP

-83 IVYQNEM
+83 IVFEQEM
-90 IAEEDFARIVTDL
+90 ISEDDFARIVTDL

-120 EFEIVVV
+120 EFEIIVV

-194 VPLIYATDQPE
+194 VPLLYATDQPE
-205 VVAVF
+205 VLAVF

-236 FAVSSPFGRVKDLR
+236 FAVSSPFGRVEDLR

-274 HFPKITN
+274 DFPKITK
-281 ETISQGLSQAIW
+281 ETISQGLFQAIW
-293 PGRLELIQPRL
+293 PGRLELMKSTL

-314 IAVLT
+314 VAVLA

-343 DRMLSQ
+343 DQMLSQ

-390 LDNPKKLYLVTGS
+390 LDNPQKLYLITGS

-408 HVRKYI
+408 YVRKYI
-414 LEELIIEKRPC
+414 LEEIL
-425 WDYT
+425 

>member
-1 MNYLEMRQWLSS
+1 MNYLETRRWLSK
-13 RPASDLEQGVARVK
+13 RPASDLENGVARVN
-27 WLLERLEHPQLQ
+27 WLLERLDNPQHR
-39 VPTVHFVG
+39 VPTVHFMG
-47 TNGKGSTLNALQSIL
+47 TNGKGSTLNALQFIM
-62 QTSGYTVGRFTSP
+62 QASGYTVGRFTSP

-83 IVYQNEM
+83 IVFEQDM
-90 IAEEDFARIVTDL
+90 ISEEDFARIVTDL
-103 QPLIE
+103 QPLI
-108 DLDQTAGLDAIS
+108 DNLDQTTGLDAIS

-127 AMFVYFAHYQRPDI
+127 AMFVYFAHYQHPDI

-149 GLQDATNVLNPLAVV
+149 GLLDATNVLSPLAVV
-164 CPSIGLDHQA
+164 CPSIGLDHQS
-174 FLGETHAAIAR
+174 FLGETHAGIAR

-194 VPLIYATDQPE
+194 VPLLYATDQPE
-205 VVAVF
+205 VEAVF
-210 EEQARQLQSPTY
+210 EDHASQLQSPTY
-222 AVGREIILENSRAG
+222 EVGREIVLENSRAG
-236 FAVSSPFGRVKDLR
+236 FAVSSPFGRVEDLR

-264 AVTTAQLISP
+264 AVTTAQLLSP
-274 HFPKITN
+274 DFPKITN
-281 ETISQGLSQAIW
+281 ETIRQGLSQAIW
-293 PGRLELIQPRL
+293 PGRLELIRPNL

-319 QLLEENY
+319 QLLEEKY

-343 DRMLSQ
+343 DQMLSQ

-366 VQLEDYPSGYERV
+366 VQLEDYPSGYERA

-390 LDNPKKLYLVTGS
+390 LDNPEKFYLVTGS

-414 LEELIIEKRPC
+414 LEKLF
-425 WDYT
+425 

>member
-1 MNYLEMRQWLSS
+1 MNYQETRRWLSS
-13 RPASDLEQGVARVK
+13 RPVSDLEKGVERVN
-27 WLLERLEHPQLQ
+27 WLLEGLDNPQLQ

-47 TNGKGSTLNALQSIL
+47 TNGKGSTLNALQAIL
-62 QTSGYTVGRFTSP
+62 QASGYTVGRFTSP

-149 GLQDATNVLNPLAVV
+149 GLQDATNVLAPLAVV

-174 FLGETHAAIAR
+174 FLGETHAAIAH
-185 HKVAVLRER
+185 HKVAVLREG
-194 VPLIYATDQPE
+194 VPLVYATDLQE
-205 VVAVF
+205 VEAVF

-222 AVGREIILENSRAG
+222 AVGREILLENSRAG
-236 FAVSSPFGRVKDLR
+236 FTVSSLFGRVEDLR

-264 AVTTAQLISP
+264 AVTTAQLIKL
-274 HFPKITN
+274 HFPTITN
-281 ETISQGLSQAIW
+281 ETIRQGLSQAIW
-293 PGRLELIQPRL
+293 PGRLELIRPNL
-304 MIDGAHNNES
+304 IIDGAHNNES

-319 QLLEENY
+319 QLLEEKY

-343 DRMLSQ
+343 DQMLSQ

-390 LDNPKKLYLVTGS
+390 LDNPEKIYLITGS

-414 LEELIIEKRPC
+414 LEELI
-425 WDYT
+425 

>member
-1 MNYLEMRQWLSS
+1 MMNYLETRRWLSN
-13 RPASDLEQGVARVK
+13 RPASDLENGVARVN
-27 WLLERLEHPQLQ
+27 WLLERLDKPQHR

-47 TNGKGSTLNALQSIL
+47 TNGKGSTLNALQFIM
-62 QTSGYTVGRFTSP
+62 QASGYTVGRFTSP

-83 IVYQNEM
+83 IVFEQDM
-90 IAEEDFARIVTDL
+90 ISEEDFARIVTDL
-103 QPLIE
+103 QPLI
-108 DLDQTAGLDAIS
+108 DNLDQTAELDAIS

-127 AMFVYFAHYQRPDI
+127 AMFVYFAHYQHPDI

-149 GLQDATNVLNPLAVV
+149 GLLDATNVLSPLAVV
-164 CPSIGLDHQA
+164 CPSIGLDHQS

-194 VPLIYATDQPE
+194 VPLLYATDQPE
-205 VVAVF
+205 VEAVF
-210 EEQARQLQSPTY
+210 EDHASQLQSPTY
-222 AVGREIILENSRAG
+222 EVGREIVLENSRAG
-236 FAVSSPFGRVKDLR
+236 FAASSPFGRVEDLR

-264 AVTTAQLISP
+264 AVTTAQILSP
-274 HFPKITN
+274 DFPKITN
-281 ETISQGLSQAIW
+281 ETIRQGLSQAIW
-293 PGRLELIQPRL
+293 PGRLELIRPNL

-319 QLLEENY
+319 QLLEEKY

-343 DRMLSQ
+343 DQMLSQ
-349 LSQFGPVSV
+349 LSQFGHVSV
-358 TTFDDFRA
+358 TTFDDFRS
-366 VQLEDYPSGYERV
+366 VELNDYPSGYERV

-390 LDNPKKLYLVTGS
+390 LDNPKKLYLITGS

-408 HVRKYI
+408 YVRKYI
-414 LEELIIEKRPC
+414 LEEFI
-425 WDYT
+425 

>member
-1 MNYLEMRQWLSS
+1 MKYQEIRQWLSN
-13 RPASDLEQGVARVK
+13 RPASDLEHGVARVN
-27 WLLERLEHPQLQ
+27 WLLERLDNPQLQ

-62 QTSGYTVGRFTSP
+62 QSSGYRVGRFTSP

-83 IVYQNEM
+83 IVFEQEM
-90 IAEEDFARIVTDL
+90 ISEEDFARIVTDL

-120 EFEIVVV
+120 EFEIIVV

-194 VPLIYATDQPE
+194 VPLVYATDQSE
-205 VVAVF
+205 VLAVF
-210 EEQARQLQSPTY
+210 EEYARQLQSSTY

-236 FAVSSPFGRVKDLR
+236 FAVSSPFGRVDDLT
-250 LQMQGRHQEVNAAL
+250 LLMQGRHQEVNAAL
-264 AVTTAQLISP
+264 AVTTAQLLSP
-274 HFPKITN
+274 DFPKITK

-293 PGRLELIQPRL
+293 PGRLELIKPTL

-319 QLLEENY
+319 QLLGEKY
-326 ADRDI
+326 ANRDI

-343 DRMLSQ
+343 DQMLSQ

-390 LDNPKKLYLVTGS
+390 LDNPQKLYLITGS

-408 HVRKYI
+408 YVRKYI
-414 LEELIIEKRPC
+414 LEELV
-425 WDYT
+425 

>member
-1 MNYLEMRQWLSS
+1 MDYQEIRQWLSN
-13 RPASDLEQGVARVK
+13 RPASDLENGVARVN
-27 WLLERLEHPQLQ
+27 WLLERLDNPQLQ
-39 VPTVHFVG
+39 VPTIHFVG

-62 QTSGYTVGRFTSP
+62 RFSDYTVGRFTSP

-83 IVYQNEM
+83 IVFEQEM
-90 IAEEDFARIVTDL
+90 ISEDDFARIVTDL

-149 GLQDATNVLNPLAVV
+149 GLHDATNVLNPLAVV

-185 HKVAVLRER
+185 HKIAVLRER
-194 VPLIYATDQPE
+194 VPFLYATDQLE
-205 VVAVF
+205 VLAVF
-210 EEQARQLQSPTY
+210 EEYARQLQSPTY
-222 AVGREIILENSRAG
+222 AVGREILLENSRAG
-236 FAVSSPFGRVKDLR
+236 FAVSSPFGRVEDLI
-250 LQMQGRHQEVNAAL
+250 LLMQGHHQEVNAAL

-274 HFPKITN
+274 DFPKITK

-293 PGRLELIQPRL
+293 PGRLELIKPTL

-319 QLLEENY
+319 QLLEEKY

-331 EILFA
+331 EVLFA

-343 DRMLSQ
+343 DQMLSQ
-349 LSQFGPVSV
+349 LSKFGPISV

-366 VQLEDYPSGYERV
+366 VQLNDYPSGYERV

-390 LDNPKKLYLVTGS
+390 LGNPKKFYLITGS

-408 HVRKYI
+408 YVRKYI
-414 LEELIIEKRPC
+414 LEEFI
-425 WDYT
+425 